1 MSRRIHLSD
10 LAADEQLLDRLGAR
24 SDAGNE
30 PVAVLL
36 AALARHADT
45 PLRSGPPPRRITRR
59 RTLTALTALV
69 VGASGAGVAAA
80 VTQPQT
86 WLTREPSRVTAF
98 EAAPRPAAPEP
109 GLSQL
114 ALPSLP
120 APVVASDGYVLV
132 RDAAGQIVLLPPK
145 VVVEVPVVDAPAPD
159 AESAVEPVVQQA
171 VAGSEADAQAASSD
185 RPVEAPQSTTLASGP
200 TAAKTKPAPSAAPGK
215 SKPKAP
221 VDPGTTDETLALASV
236 PADPEPPG
244 QAVAAQR
251 RPSTPGTES
260 GPGVPARPEVPE
272 PVEKP
277 DQAQEPKQPAHADR
291 DDIGKPDGA
300 EKPDEKPADGPDDSD
315 QPEPPAD
322 SDKPELPDGPDQSGR
337 PSEPADS
344 EKPDTPEPAQPE
356 TPARPDAPD
365 APEQPTKP
373 DPVAAPAR
381 PDAPEKPDVSE
392 ATERPTGA
400 EAPATVERPSVPVA
414 PAEAPPAEPAS

>member
-159 AESAVEPVVQQA
+159 AEPAVEPVVQQA
-171 VAGSEADAQAASSD
+171 VAGPGADAQAASSD
-185 RPVEAPQSTTLASGP
+185 RPVEASESTTLASGP

-277 DQAQEPKQPAHADR
+277 DQAQDPEHADR